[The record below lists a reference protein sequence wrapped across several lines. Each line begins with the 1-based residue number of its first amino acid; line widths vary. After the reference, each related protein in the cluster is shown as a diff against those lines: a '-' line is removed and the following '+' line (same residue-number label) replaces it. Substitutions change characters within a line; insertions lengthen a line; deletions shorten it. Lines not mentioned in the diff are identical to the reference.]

1 MTSTEKI
8 LEEFEKLRIISV
20 TVSDV
25 DDDTYIH
32 DEGPEYI
39 KAFLITSIAQ
49 AIAEERERV
58 LVDYTDFLLKYG
70 YVDSDVYTEEPK
82 AVERYLSSR
91 DKPLTDKE

>member
-1 MTSTEKI
+1 MNYTDKI

-39 KAFLITSIAQ
+39 KASLDTSIAQ
-49 AIAEERERV
+49 AVAEERKMVRAV
-58 LVDYTDFLLKYG
+58 IKNICNN
-70 YVDSDVYTEEPK
+70 YVEEVSGCEDVEIVRDK
-82 AVERYLSSR
+82 ILSSL
-91 DKPLTDKE
+91 DKLTDK